1 MPKPTEVHIIT
12 NYIISLEVT
21 SLLFIYLFLHF
32 RAAPATYG
40 GSQSRGLIEA
50 TAASLHDSHSNTR
63 SEPHLRSRP
72 QLTATPDP

>member
-40 GSQSRGLIEA
+40 GSQARGLIGM
-50 TAASLHDSHSNTR
+50 
-63 SEPHLRSRP
+63 
-72 QLTATPDP
+72 